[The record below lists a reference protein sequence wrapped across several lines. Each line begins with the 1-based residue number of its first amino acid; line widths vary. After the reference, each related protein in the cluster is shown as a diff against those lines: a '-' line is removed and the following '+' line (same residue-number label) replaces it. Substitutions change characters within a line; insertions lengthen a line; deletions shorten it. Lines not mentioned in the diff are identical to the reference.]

1 MGRQICEFIASSLFL
16 FVFLIFL
23 IIFYQSVFSLS
34 FFIWWII
41 LIINETKENIKDGR
55 KFQTHLSLSLSLSLS
70 PHIYYKSPSN
80 NIMGHKKFKC
90 FLSCKRI
97 LCRSTARC
105 SINLGSR
112 RQLYWAN
119 PGPIGLRF
127 TLSITIFKSVQ

>member
-1 MGRQICEFIASSLFL
+1 MLSMGRQICEFIASSLFL

-23 IIFYQSVFSLS
+23 IIFYQSVFSPS

-41 LIINETKENIKDGR
+41 LIINEMKENIKDGR
-55 KFQTHLSLSLSLSLS
+55 KFQTHLSLSLS